1 MPETAP
7 FGAPDRAPGGGREI
21 TYAEAIREALREE
34 MLRDERVFLFGEDIG
49 RYGGAFG
56 VSFGLLDEFGPE
68 RIRETPI
75 SEAAIV
81 GAAAGAALAGMR
93 PVAEMM
99 FMDFILLGMEQ
110 LVNQA
115 AKARYMFGGKAT
127 VPMVIRMPGGSG
139 SGAAAQHSQS
149 LESILI
155 HIPGIK
161 VVNPSTPYD
170 AKGLLLSAIRDPN
183 PVCFVEH
190 KLLYKSRGPVP
201 EGEYTIPIGLA
212 DIKREGRD
220 ITVVAGNIMV
230 PRAMAAAERLAQE
243 GIEAEIVDPR
253 TLRPLDVDTI
263 AASVQKTGR
272 LLVVH
277 EACQTG
283 GWAGEVIASVS
294 STRAFDYLDAPMRR
308 LAGADVPIPY
318 SRILE
323 RAAVPQEEDIERE
336 IRAIVRNQY

>member
-1 MPETAP
+1 MFMPETAP
-7 FGAPDRAPGGGREI
+7 SGGREI
-21 TYAEAIREALREE
+21 TYAEALREALREE

-149 LESILI
+149 LESILV

-190 KLLYKSRGPVP
+190 KLLYKSKGPVP
-201 EGEYTIPIGLA
+201 EGEYTIPIGQA
-212 DIKREGRD
+212 DIKRQGRD
-220 ITVVAGNIMV
+220 ITVVAANIMV
-230 PRAMAAAERLAQE
+230 PRALSVAERLAQE
-243 GIEAEIVDPR
+243 GIGVEIVDPR

-283 GWAGEVIASVS
+283 GWAGEVIASICA
-294 STRAFDYLDAPMRR
+294 TRAFDYLDAPMQR